1 LEEDER
7 HLLQTDANG
16 DIRND
21 DIMWLDSSRY
31 FDEECMTEE
40 TFIVDGIVRLEN
52 TAATA
57 EALKVVTNTETMM
70 SGQRLAS
77 DNVCRVLLFL
87 SLSLQCG

>member
-1 LEEDER
+1 
-7 HLLQTDANG
+7 
-16 DIRND
+16 
-21 DIMWLDSSRY
+21 MWLDSSRY